1 MIFLYLAIGIVSLEI
16 LLQGIVRALRN
27 EFQWLIKEEDEHP
40 VLDKNGLNKFFN
52 SSYDPHLGWV
62 RRANT
67 TGKERGQKGT
77 ITFHVDELGARK
89 NPHQTGKPLVAAF
102 GDSYTFARQV
112 EDGETWE
119 AQLSKRIG
127 RDVLNFGV
135 GNYGADQGL
144 LRYEKTD
151 LPEDVKA
158 AVLGFVPETICR
170 VHSYW
175 KHYLEFGNTFAFKPR
190 FRLSEE
196 GDLQLLENPMKTQ
209 EHFERLDE
217 IIPQVSK
224 HDEFYER
231 KFRSVQFRF
240 PYLISFFRNPERH
253 FSILSALIKR
263 AYSRAEGRSDSRIEN
278 RPFKL
283 IMKYNIQGSHE
294 MYADEQAKQLL
305 RQIFIRFRQKAEL
318 RGHIPLILVMPQ
330 LLDLELTEGEEAPY
344 EPFYKDLQA
353 VVDVVDMT
361 RIFKQK
367 DYHRL
372 YIDDQY
378 GGHLSVEGNR
388 LVAEEIKKWLQ
399 TKHLL

>member
-1 MIFLYLAIGIVSLEI
+1 MIIIYVAIGVIALELI
-16 LLQGIVRALRN
+16 LRGGVRSFRKQ
-27 EFQWLIKEEDEHP
+27 FQWLITEKDDIPE
-40 VLDKNGLNKFFN
+40 LDKNGLQKFFN

-62 RRANT
+62 RRPNT
-67 TGKERGQKGT
+67 TGKERGQKGE

-89 NPHQTGKPLVAAF
+89 NPHQTSKPLVAAF

-119 AQLSKRIG
+119 AQLSQQIG

-151 LPEDVKA
+151 LPDEIKVA
-158 AVLGFVPETICR
+158 ILGFVPETICR

-190 FRLSEE
+190 FRLDEKGE
-196 GDLQLLENPMKTQ
+196 LQLLENPMKTP
-209 EHFERLDE
+209 EHFDRLDE
-217 IIPQVSK
+217 VIPDVSK
-224 HDEFYER
+224 NDEFYNR

-240 PYLISFFRNPERH
+240 PYLVSFLRHPRRH
-253 FSILSALIKR
+253 FSLLSALIKR
-263 AYSRAEGRSDSRIEN
+263 EFYRGVGKSNPRIEN
-278 RPFKL
+278 LPFRL
-283 IMKYNIQGSHE
+283 IMKYNILGSHR
-294 MYADEQAKQLL
+294 MYGEPSSKELL
-305 RQIFIRFRQKAEL
+305 RKIILRFKEKAVE

-330 LLDLELTEGEEAPY
+330 LLDLELTEGQRIPY
-344 EPFYKDLQA
+344 QPFYEELDGNP
-353 VVDVVDMT
+353 DVIDMT
-361 RIFKQK
+361 GIFKQK
-367 DYHRL
+367 EFRSL

-388 LVAEEIKKWLQ
+388 LVAEEIKTWL
-399 TKHLL
+399 KKNNML